1 MVAGCDYS
9 LFRSFFPLRAMLI
22 IDRINFP
29 DRMKHAGTP
38 RSKKQMIIQMQAA

>member
-1 MVAGCDYS
+1 MVAGYS

-29 DRMKHAGTP
+29 DNRTKRAGTP